1 MENKLTILCGLPSSG
16 KSTYA
21 ESIKDIFDYI
31 VISSD
36 AIREEISFYEDQS
49 KNAEVFQI
57 LHKRVD
63 KALSDGKNV
72 IVDATNIN
80 VKSRRPLIELGKKH
94 EAVISAIVFVTPLGT
109 CYLTDMDRPHSVG
122 RDVIGEMLRKFECP
136 FYEEGF
142 DNICFRLSHDYS
154 DYDLSLIRRTEFSK
168 IDKQMENFDQYNPY
182 HKYTLGVHCK
192 MVYDKFIEK
201 VKNGDI
207 NIEDVDS
214 YGSFNGVKYH
224 DIGKLHTRKFDED
237 GIAHYYN
244 HENLGAYYYL
254 SSLYCSS
261 EWEGEV
267 SAVNNAFIVNY
278 HMRPFGWKTDKAI
291 ERAKKLFG
299 EEKFHLLE
307 EFNKI
312 DNEC

>member
-1 MENKLTILCGLPSSG
+1 MENKLTILVGLPSSG

-21 ESIKDIFDYI
+21 ESIKDIFDYV

-63 KALSDGKNV
+63 EALGDGKNV

-80 VKSRRPLIELGKKH
+80 IKSRRPLIELGKKH
-94 EAVISAIVFVTPLGT
+94 EAIISAIVFVTPLGT
-109 CYLTDMDRPHSVG
+109 CYLTDVDRPHPVG
-122 RDVIGEMLRKFECP
+122 RDVITKMLRKFECP

-142 DNICFRLSHDYS
+142 DDICFRLGLHDY
-154 DYDLSLIRRTEFSK
+154 DTLSIRIPMLSK
-168 IDKQMENFDQYNPY
+168 WDNLMENFNQHNPH
-182 HKYTLGVHCK
+182 HKHTLGVHCK

-207 NIEDVDS
+207 NIDNVDG
-214 YGSFNGVKYH
+214 YGYGEFSGVYYH
-224 DIGKLHTRKFDED
+224 DIGKLYTQEIDED

-244 HENLGAYYYL
+244 HENIGAYFYL
-254 SSLYCSS
+254 SDLYRSS
-261 EWEGEV
+261 EWNGELN
-267 SAVNNAFIVNY
+267 AVNNAFIINY